1 MSPRRP
7 APIKSDLTTGPAAV
21 LRPAPAAA
29 RPQAARAT
37 GSAERASTASTTGDA
52 GTAGEPR
59 SGEEGPEERTV
70 KVTARVGEGL
80 AGRCRAAY
88 IDGMLDTGIM
98 SFEGWI
104 AAAMAEKLA
113 RAEERRGRAYE
124 PVGTGRVPRGRRN

>member
-1 MSPRRP
+1 MSRRP

-52 GTAGEPR
+52 GTAGER
-59 SGEEGPEERTV
+59 GEEGPEERTV
-70 KVTARVGEGL
+70 KVTARVGEDL

-113 RAEERRGRAYE
+113 RAEESRGRAYE